1 MIARLA
7 TITVLGL
14 AFGALVALLAL
25 PGARERLIGPP
36 VAQSTTTGKAL
47 VGGPF
52 ALQDPTGKTVTDA
65 DFRGRTLLVFFGYTY
80 CPDVCPA
87 TLQVIAAALDKLGD
101 RADRIAPLF
110 ISVDPDRDTPQ
121 RMGEYV
127 KSFSP
132 RIIGLT
138 GSTEAINAVKK
149 AYRAFAQKA
158 PGSGSDY
165 TVDHSAIIYVMGPD
179 GSYLAHFTPATTVDQ
194 MATRLGELV
203 AASG

>member
-7 TITVLGL
+7 TIAVLGL
-14 AFGALVALLAL
+14 AFGALVAVLAL
-25 PGARERLIGPP
+25 PGARERFIGPP
-36 VAQSTTTGKAL
+36 VAQSTTSGKAL

-52 ALQDPTGKTVTDA
+52 ALQDPAGKTVTDA

-87 TLQVIAAALDKLGD
+87 TLQVIAAALDKLGP

-110 ISVDPDRDTPQ
+110 ISVDPERDTPQ
-121 RMGEYV
+121 KMGEYV
-127 KSFSP
+127 QSFSP

-138 GSTEAINAVKK
+138 GTPTQIDAVKK

-158 PGSGSDY
+158 GTGSDY

-179 GSYLAHFTPATTVDQ
+179 GSYLAHFTPATSVDQ
-194 MATRLGELV
+194 MAARLGELV
-203 AASG
+203 SPNG